1 MALEING
8 VLTQVLAETTGTGK
22 AGTWVKRD
30 FVLETTGDKYPKK
43 ICFSAWGDK
52 SAEISNYAS
61 GTELKVSFE
70 VSSREYNGK
79 WYTDLRAWKIET
91 GSGAGASAN
100 YSSGSTSTPSAPKSD
115 AGDGF
120 GVTFSSDD
128 DDSLPF

>member
-8 VLTQVLAETTGTGK
+8 VLTQVLAETTGQGK
-22 AGTWVKRD
+22 AGAWVKRD

-52 SAEISNYAS
+52 SAEIANYPS
-61 GTELKVSFE
+61 GAELKISFE

-79 WYTDLRAWKIET
+79 WYTDLRAWKIE
-91 GSGAGASAN
+91 SGAGAASTPN
-100 YSSGSTSTPSAPKSD
+100 YSAGNAATPATPKTD
-115 AGDGF
+115 AADGF